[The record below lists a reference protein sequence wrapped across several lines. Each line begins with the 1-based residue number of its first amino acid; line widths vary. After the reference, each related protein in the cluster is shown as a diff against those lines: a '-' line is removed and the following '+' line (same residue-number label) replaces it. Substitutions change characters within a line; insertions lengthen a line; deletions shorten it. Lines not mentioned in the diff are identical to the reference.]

1 MANFAAV
8 ADITAQWRA
17 LSDEESTRATA
28 LLTRASATIRNDF
41 PGIDDRID
49 AGKLDAEIPK
59 GVAVDMVT
67 RVLGSPHDTVR
78 SVSIDDATMRF
89 QTGREDGRPT
99 STMYL
104 TDEDKDRL
112 AGKSATRRG
121 RVGTI
126 HAQPTLKP

>member
-1 MANFAAV
+1 MADFAAV

-28 LLTRASATIRNDF
+28 LLTRASAHIRAHF
-41 PGIDDRID
+41 PTIDDRID

-59 GVAVDMVT
+59 GVAVDMVA
-67 RVLGSPHDTVR
+67 RVLGSPHDTLR
-78 SVSIDDATMRF
+78 SVTVDDSTMRF

-104 TDEDKDRL
+104 TDEDKDLL
-112 AGKSATRRG
+112 AGRPATRRG
-121 RVGTI
+121 KVGTI